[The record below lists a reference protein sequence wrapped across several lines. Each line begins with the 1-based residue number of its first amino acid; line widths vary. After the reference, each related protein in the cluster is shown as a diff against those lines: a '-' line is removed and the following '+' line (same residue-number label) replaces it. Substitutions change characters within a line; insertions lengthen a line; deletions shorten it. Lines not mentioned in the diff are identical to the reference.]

1 MTMWVVLS
9 CKIDSARHI
18 FVFNKLHRLPSF
30 DIDKHASQQTAE
42 NNRNKVDL
50 FYHLSLK
57 RRDDSFIVWTGL
69 FLVGGIDR
77 EHDRNRW
84 SVSKFVGN
92 DRETDTFLED

>member
-1 MTMWVVLS
+1 MTMWAVLS

-30 DIDKHASQQTAE
+30 DIDKHASQETAE

-57 RRDDSFIVWTGL
+57 SSV
-69 FLVGGIDR
+69 
-77 EHDRNRW
+77 RN
-84 SVSKFVGN
+84 KTCIATCPGA
-92 DRETDTFLED
+92 T